1 MGRSWQ
7 YIAGFATAVCL
18 ICSVIV
24 SGSAVALKEQQ
35 EANKVL
41 DRQKKVLNVAGLL
54 AEDAQVS
61 ADEVTALF
69 KKHVKA
75 RIVDMKTNTFD
86 EKTDAATYE
95 EKKLLGS
102 EKTATKMEKKP
113 AGVQWVPNKA
123 LMYEIMIGKGVEMV
137 VLPIRG
143 KGLWGEMKGYLAL
156 SANTETVRGITYYQH
171 VETPGL
177 GGEVDNPK
185 WKAQWPGKSAF
196 DDKGE
201 PAIKVVKGK
210 GSGPYQIDGL
220 SGATITSRSVGSM
233 VRFWLGDK
241 AFGPF
246 LENYR
251 KGKVKS

>member
-41 DRQKKVLNVAGLL
+41 DRQKKVLTVAGLI
-54 AEDAQVS
+54 AEDAQIS
-61 ADEVTALF
+61 AAEVGTLF
-69 KKHVKA
+69 EKHVKA
-75 RIVDMKTNTFD
+75 RIVDLKTHAFD
-86 EKTDAATYE
+86 DATDAKTYE
-95 EKKLLGS
+95 EKKLLGD
-102 EKTATKMEKKP
+102 EKTATRMEKKP

-123 LMYEIMIGKGVEMV
+123 LVYEIIIGKGVEML
-137 VLPIRG
+137 VLPVRG

-156 SANTETVRGITYYQH
+156 ASDLQTVRGITYYQH

-185 WKAQWPGKSAF
+185 WKALWPGKQAF
-196 DDKGE
+196 DEKGE
-201 PAIKVVKGK
+201 PAITVVKGA

-220 SGATITSRSVGSM
+220 SGATITSRSVGGM
-233 VRFWLGDK
+233 VQFWLGK
-241 AFGPF
+241 QAFGPF
-246 LENYR
+246 LDNYR